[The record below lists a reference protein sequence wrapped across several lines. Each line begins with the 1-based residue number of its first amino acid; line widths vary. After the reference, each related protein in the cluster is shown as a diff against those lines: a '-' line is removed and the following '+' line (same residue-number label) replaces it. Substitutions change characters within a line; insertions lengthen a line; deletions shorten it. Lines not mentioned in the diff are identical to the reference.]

1 MSIKTIVT
9 AVALFTSMAA
19 FAAVSKPIPAGVTE
33 STDPA
38 KVAAVERHAQE
49 IQAQEKQSL
58 NTSGT
63 GAKKAT
69 KHKNKNKKAKKPASK
84 TAS

>member
-1 MSIKTIVT
+1 MSIRTIVT
-9 AVALFTSMAA
+9 AAALFTSMAA
-19 FAAVSKPIPAGVTE
+19 FAAVSKPIPVGVTE

-38 KVAAVERHAQE
+38 KAAEVERHAQE

-69 KHKNKNKKAKKPASK
+69 KHKKAKKAAPK